1 MNIGVHA
8 STTETLRQR
17 LLLAGTRLLIV
28 VLGLLSA
35 LTWRHTLNP
44 DGIAYIDVS
53 GHYLA
58 GNWPLSNSGYW
69 SPLYPSLL
77 AAGRLLGGSEIGI
90 AWTIAH
96 VLNLL
101 LFLGNI
107 ATAEYFIR
115 SVRAVTPRDDPSL
128 PQRMFTWTVLV
139 YLLVG

>member
-17 LLLAGTRLLIV
+17 LLLAVTRLLIV
-28 VLGLLSA
+28 VLGVLSA
-35 LTWRHTLNP
+35 WTWRHTLNP

-77 AAGRLLGGSEIGI
+77 AAGRLLGSTDI
-90 AWTIAH
+90 ANAWVIAH
-96 VLNLL
+96 AVNLL

-107 ATAEYFIR
+107 AAAEYFIR
-115 SVRAVTPRDDPSL
+115 SVRSVTPRDDPGVRE
-128 PQRMFTWTVLV
+128 RMFTW
-139 YLLVG
+139 